1 MPHFVVTATG
11 ADQPGIIAA
20 VTGVLVEQGC
30 NLADTEM
37 AVLHGH
43 FAMMLV
49 VTGPEG
55 LGALDLEEALIKR
68 AGELDMTVSVRP
80 VADPMA
86 AFNPQPGRGGPSG
99 AEPATLWSVAVH
111 GANRP
116 GIVYE
121 VARILARHEVNIVGM
136 ETRVIADQ
144 PRADLAMSLDV
155 SVPDRSSAD
164 EIVADLDALAGQMG
178 AICSMR
184 PR

>member
-1 MPHFVVTATG
+1 MPHYVVTATG

-20 VTGVLVEQGC
+20 VTGVLVEQEC
-30 NLADTEM
+30 HLADTEM
-37 AVLHGH
+37 AVLRGH

-49 VTGPEG
+49 VTGPDG
-55 LGALDLEEALIKR
+55 LAALDLEEALIKG
-68 AGELDMTVSVRP
+68 AADLDMTVSVRP
-80 VADPMA
+80 IPDPVAPIS
-86 AFNPQPGRGGPSG
+86 PQPGRGGASG

-121 VARILARHEVNIVGM
+121 VARVLARHDVNIVAM
-136 ETRVIADQ
+136 ETRIIADQ

-164 EIVADLDALAGQMG
+164 EIVSELDALAGRMG

>member
-30 NLADTEM
+30 QLEDTEM

-49 VTGPEG
+49 VVGPDG
-55 LGALDLEEALIKR
+55 LTALDLEDALAKG
-68 AGELDMTVSVRP
+68 ATDLDMAVIVRSIP
-80 VADPMA
+80 DPA
-86 AFNPQPGRGGPSG
+86 PGLSPQPGRGGASG
-99 AEPATLWSVAVH
+99 AQPASLWSVSVH

-116 GIVYE
+116 GIVFE
-121 VARILARHEVNIVGM
+121 VARILARHDVNIVGM
-136 ETRVIADQ
+136 ETRVVADR
-144 PRADLAMSLDV
+144 PKADLAMSLDV
-155 SVPDRSSAD
+155 SVPDRISAED
-164 EIVADLDALAGQMG
+164 IVAELDALTGQMG